1 MPTTWQ
7 ITAEIRA
14 KDEGP
19 LSEPAA
25 TPSPQGAQV
34 QRGTY
39 IFGQSLQSRLC
50 LPGGPCFHP
59 GLAVR
64 GKTMSTITLISVTSI
79 SVNVKGT
86 PRRSSG

>member
-7 ITAEIRA
+7 ITAEIRD

-25 TPSPQGAQV
+25 TPSPQGAQA

-39 IFGQSLQSRLC
+39 IFGQSLQSRLY

-64 GKTMSTITLISVTSI
+64 GKTMFTITLIVS
-79 SVNVKGT
+79 NVKGT
-86 PRRSSG
+86 PRQSSG